1 MGASWLPAGWRAP
14 SCWAVR
20 PQCVPSPCA
29 ASRLPASVWA
39 WSSPGENIADF
50 NDALNTLRGSLAYLY
65 TNTSGDRYWFDTR
78 PTLRKTAQDRATQ
91 VAEADVEEEIE
102 TRLKKLRREE
112 PVCGIARLPGFL
124 AGCVGR
130 SGGAAGHSPPG

>member
-1 MGASWLPAGWRAP
+1 M
-14 SCWAVR
+14 V
-20 PQCVPSPCA
+20 Q
-29 ASRLPASVWA
+29 
-39 WSSPGENIADF
+39 PGENIADF

-102 TRLKKLRREE
+102 TRLKKLRKEE
-112 PVCGIARLPGFL
+112 PFAGLHVCPASSLDVSDDQAVRLVILRPDETYRANASSAL
-124 AGCVGR
+124 ALTAQKI
-130 SGGAAGHSPPG
+130 S